1 MPCYCVENREHPTNA
16 REDTMASTGT
26 MSKTQ
31 VHPVNEVL
39 RQSLKAGDIIATR
52 EHSVGSAGV
61 RFFAGQEASHAILYT
76 GNVKGIHFAVDA
88 MPKDG
93 VTKDQLQFKLNPS
106 SYAVVFRHRTATPN
120 QCARAC
126 QWAELQAAVH
136 KPYDFKSPVRVSALK
151 YSGVGQLVI
160 LADEVEAWRSPEGED
175 ASFMCSEL
183 VFRAFEIAGAPL
195 TDKPAYAMSPA
206 SLFHT
211 DKLKCMGRL
220 I

>member
-1 MPCYCVENREHPTNA
+1 
-16 REDTMASTGT
+16 MASTGT

-39 RQSLKAGDIIATR
+39 RQSLKAGDTIATR
-52 EHSVGSAGV
+52 EHTVGSAGV
-61 RFFAGQEASHAILYT
+61 RFFAGQEASHAILYL
-76 GNVKGIHFAVDA
+76 GSKLGSHWAVDA

-93 VTKDQLQFKLNPS
+93 VTRDRLHNKLNPS
-106 SYAVVFRHRTATPN
+106 SYAVVFRHRKATPE

-136 KPYDFKSPVRVSALK
+136 KPYDYKSPVRVSSLK
-151 YSGVGQLVI
+151 YSAVGQLVI

-195 TDKPAYAMSPA
+195 TDKPAHIMSPA

>member
-1 MPCYCVENREHPTNA
+1 
-16 REDTMASTGT
+16 MASTGT
-26 MSKTQ
+26 VSKIQ

-76 GNVKGIHFAVDA
+76 GSSKGIHFAVDA
-88 MPKDG
+88 MPNDG
-93 VTKDQLQFKLNPS
+93 VTKDRLNNKLNSS
-106 SYAVVFRHRTATPN
+106 SYAVVFRHRTATAE
-120 QCARAC
+120 QCAKAC
-126 QWAELQAAVH
+126 QWADLQATLN
-136 KPYDFKSPVRVSALK
+136 KPYDFKSPVRVSSLK
-151 YSGVGQLVI
+151 YSTVGRLII
-160 LADEVEAWRSPEGED
+160 LADEIEAWRSPEGED

-195 TDKPAYAMSPA
+195 TDKPAYNMSPA

-211 DKLKCMGRL
+211 DKLECLGRL
-220 I
+220 V